1 MIRQQTGARN
11 RSTSEGVLGVL
22 GFVSLK
28 PGIKCSQHLG
38 VIRTMVTNSRRGP
51 GQQPQVITGEIA
63 NAITRRVALTISP
76 AGQAQDEN
84 YCAEAARG
92 RRKL

>member
-1 MIRQQTGARN
+1 
-11 RSTSEGVLGVL
+11 
-22 GFVSLK
+22 
-28 PGIKCSQHLG
+28 
-38 VIRTMVTNSRRGP
+38 MVTNSRRGP